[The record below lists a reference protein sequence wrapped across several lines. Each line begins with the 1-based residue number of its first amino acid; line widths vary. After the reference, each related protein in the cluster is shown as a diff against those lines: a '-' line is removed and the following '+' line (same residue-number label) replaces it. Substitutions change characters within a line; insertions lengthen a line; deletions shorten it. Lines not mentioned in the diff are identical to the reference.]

1 MKTPLYANT
10 LIPAHVKTHL
20 ESTPI
25 QGINSIFFQGHSK
38 WTGLQRIY
46 PAPWHNLGHMSLI
59 FVHIRPCQNSHVP
72 VLENSIIWS
81 ADSKP
86 QISGSQ
92 ASLHIRIIWEALK
105 EKKKNKTTIQGS
117 LKRLWFKWP
126 GVPPGCWV
134 FLFFFFLISTGNS
147 HVQTSLETA
156 A

>member
-72 VLENSIIWS
+72 VLENSITWS

-105 EKKKNKTTIQGS
+105 GKKKQQQQYRAVSRDSDLIDLIWNPDFGIFYKLPPAILTFCQGWEPLS
-117 LKRLWFKWP
+117 
-126 GVPPGCWV
+126 
-134 FLFFFFLISTGNS
+134 
-147 HVQTSLETA
+147 
-156 A
+156 